1 MAHHFIFAEKDTT
14 LIRGND
20 IEGTGSAKNLGADE
34 ILEVGKNFQEN
45 SNAFNSIARSL
56 IYFNISELSSSVVDG
71 SIPRNAKFYLNLYDA
86 GAVELDSD
94 ITMEAYAVSQSWL
107 EGTGKFTDFPQ
118 STNGASWKYRNA
130 STASAWASANSS
142 LGGTFYEESSSSY
155 TFNKNTK
162 IDPRFDVT
170 EIVNGWITGS
180 FDNENSGFLLKRSS
194 AEETSTSASGMFK
207 FFSSDTHTVF
217 PPKLEAVWDDATWS
231 TGSLSPLTSTQLD
244 SLKITVKNLKHE
256 YKRGSLE
263 KIRVC
268 GRELYPAKTFSTTSS
283 YLDVATLPSAS
294 SFFSIVD
301 DKTADV
307 IVPFG
312 TGSKLSCD
320 SEGNFFKLRT
330 AGLQPERFYKI
341 QFLVESGS
349 GINKTTQYVDD
360 DHQFKVVR

>member
-20 IEGTGSAKNLGADE
+20 IAGTGSAKNLGKDE

-45 SNAFNSIARSL
+45 STAFNSIARSL
-56 IYFNISELSSSVVDG
+56 VYFDISELSSSVVDG
-71 SIPRNAKFYLNLYDA
+71 SIGTDAKFYLNLYDA
-86 GAVELDSD
+86 GAVELDDD
-94 ITMEAYAVSQSWL
+94 IVMEAYAVSQSWT

-130 STASAWASANSS
+130 STASTWASANSS
-142 LGGTFYEESSSSY
+142 LGGTYYEASSSSY

-170 EIVNGWITGS
+170 EIVNGWISGS
-180 FDNENSGFLLKRSS
+180 FDKENSGFLLKRSDG
-194 AEETSTSASGMFK
+194 EEVSTSGSGMFK

-217 PPKLEAVWDDATWS
+217 PPKLEVVWDDATWV
-231 TGSLSPLTSTQLD
+231 TGSLNGLTGTQLD
-244 SLKITVKNLKHE
+244 NLKITVKNLKHE
-256 YKRGSLE
+256 YKRGALE
-263 KIRVC
+263 KVRVC

-283 YLDVATLPSAS
+283 YLDVAYMPSAS
-294 SFFSIVD
+294 SYFSIVD

-307 IVPFG
+307 IIPFG

-320 SEGNFFKLRT
+320 AEGNFFKLRT
-330 AGLQPERFYKI
+330 SSLQPERFYKI
-341 QFLVESGS
+341 QFMIESGS
-349 GINKTTQYVDD
+349 GINKTTQYIDD